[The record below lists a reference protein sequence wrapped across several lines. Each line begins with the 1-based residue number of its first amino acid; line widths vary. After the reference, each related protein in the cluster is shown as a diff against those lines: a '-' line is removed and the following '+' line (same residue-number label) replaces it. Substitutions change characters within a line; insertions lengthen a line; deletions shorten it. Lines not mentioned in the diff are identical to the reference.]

1 MATKW
6 ADYLISAVQYSITAG
21 HISKVRLHPDNGET
35 VGVGIEVQ
43 REAVVNAIESGTTVM
58 TITWN
63 ALNKSWT
70 RGAKV
75 ETISVA
81 GEKFIRTDRD
91 ATKSDNL
98 GQLPT
103 F

>member
-6 ADYLISAVQYSITAG
+6 ADYLISAVQYNHIAGRIT
-21 HISKVRLHPDNGET
+21 KVMLHPDNGET
-35 VGVGIEVQ
+35 VGVGSEVR
-43 REAVVNAIESGTTVM
+43 REAVVNALESGTTVI

-63 ALNKSWT
+63 TLNKTWT
-70 RGAKV
+70 RGARV
-75 ETISVA
+75 EIMSVG